1 MPAGGATLLE
11 NRSIPFRYRPSAFV
25 TPGIAFIEYL
35 PSRLCIEKLRRELAM
50 EDLVLEDGEILSPA
64 RPGLGVEINRDA
76 VSAHGRP

>member
-35 PSRLCIEKLRRELAM
+35 PSRLCIEKLRRELAT
-50 EDLVLEDGEILSPA
+50 EDLVLENGEILSL
-64 RPGLGVEINRDA
+64 PGRGSGWSSTGMR
-76 VSAHGRP
+76 